1 MTFNPLTFFSRAGI
15 SLSST
20 SLVFLQ
26 FIICM
31 SVFTSCNRTDVD
43 VLVVGGGTSGVA
55 AGVQAARS
63 GAQTMI
69 VEETPWL
76 GGMLTS
82 AGVSAVDGNYNLR
95 GGIFA
100 EFCDSLASRYGGYE
114 ALKSGWVSNI
124 MFEPHVGNG
133 IFRNMASSESN
144 LSVRYGYA
152 LKGVRK
158 LRRGWEVVFIPSGV
172 EGTEPLYGREF
183 SVRAKVIVDA
193 TELGDL
199 AAVCGVRYRIGM
211 DSRDFTGEN
220 IAPQTANDVV
230 QDMTYVAVLKDYG
243 PDADMT
249 IPCPEG
255 YDPEDF
261 ANSCKSSRSTF
272 PKPGRTLW
280 SPQQMLDYGRLPGR
294 KKYMLNWPI
303 DGNDYYANVIELSP
317 EQRQAEYAKA
327 KNYTLRFL
335 YYIQTELG
343 FRNIGIAD
351 DEFPTSDGFPFYP
364 YHRESRRID
373 GEVLFTVDAAAKPYD
388 YPEPLY
394 RTGIAVGDYA
404 VDHHHY
410 RHPRWAE
417 LPQLHFYPIPS
428 FNVPLGS
435 LIPKGVEDLI
445 VAEKSISVS
454 NIMNGATRLQPVV
467 MGIGQAAGALAALSS
482 SREIAVRD
490 VPVRDV
496 QDVLLAEGCYIM
508 PYLDIKP
515 SEPGFG
521 AIQRIGATG
530 MVKGE
535 GRNVGWSN
543 QTWFAADSTTVPY
556 AERIDSTEDPFHNI
570 PIDLH
575 GWTDAEK
582 DKPCKSAEH
591 PF

>member
-1 MTFNPLTFFSRAGI
+1 MLCIVSFS
-15 SLSST
+15 
-20 SLVFLQ
+20 
-26 FIICM
+26 
-31 SVFTSCNRTDVD
+31 SCSRTDVD
-43 VLVVGGGTSGVA
+43 VLIVGGGTSGVA
-55 AGVQAARS
+55 AGLQASRS
-63 GAQTMI
+63 GAETMI

-100 EFCDSLASRYGGYE
+100 EFCDSLAARYGGYE
-114 ALKSGWVSNI
+114 SLKSGWVSNI
-124 MFEPHVGNG
+124 LFEPHIGNE
-133 IFRNMASSESN
+133 IFKNMASLERK

-152 LKGVRK
+152 LKSVRK
-158 LRRGWEVVFIPSGV
+158 LDSGWEVTFVPSGV
-172 EGTEPLYGREF
+172 EGTQPLYGEEF
-183 SVRAKVIVDA
+183 RVRADVIVDA

-199 AAVCGVRYRIGM
+199 AAACGVKYRIGM
-211 DSRDFTGEN
+211 DSREFTGEN
-220 IAPQTANDVV
+220 IAPQSANDVV
-230 QDMTYVAVLKDYG
+230 QDMTYVAILKDYG

-249 IPCPEG
+249 IDCPEG

-261 ANSCKSSRSTF
+261 ANSCKSSRSTS

-280 SPQQMLDYGRLPGR
+280 SPQQMLDYGRLPGG

-303 DGNDYYANVIELSP
+303 DGNDFYSNVIELSP
-317 EQRQAEYAKA
+317 EQRKAEYAKA
-327 KNYTLRFL
+327 KNYTLCFL
-335 YYIQTELG
+335 YYMQTELG

-373 GEVLFTVDAAAKPYD
+373 GEVLFTVDAAARPYMHR
-388 YPEPLY
+388 EPLY

-410 RHPRWAE
+410 RNPHWEE

-435 LIPKGVEDLI
+435 LIPRGVEDLI

-482 SREIAVRD
+482 SRGTAVRN
-490 VPVRDV
+490 VPVRAV

-508 PYLDIKP
+508 PYLDLKP
-515 SEPGFG
+515 SEEGFG

-530 MVKGE
+530 IVKGE

-543 QTWFAADSTTVPY
+543 QTWFAADSTTIPY
-556 AERIDSTEDPFHNI
+556 AEKIDMEKDPFHAV
-570 PIDLH
+570 PVSLH
-575 GWTDAEK
+575 GWLPGEK
-582 DKPCKSAEH
+582 KEYTHSAER
-591 PF
+591 